1 VDTAAAW
8 EAYAAQWLTWT
19 DPAHEEG
26 FWTVTWPTLRE
37 MLPPAKGITL
47 DLGCGEGRGAR
58 ELSSLG
64 HRVLGIERAP
74 TLASAAAERGTP
86 VVVGDAAR
94 LPVRDGGVAL
104 IFASMSLLDIDDL
117 DGAVDEIVRVLAADG
132 SVVAAIVHP
141 MISAFDT
148 SVRREGRLELPA
160 PYLTHRHY
168 QDRILD
174 DGREMTFT
182 SVHRPV
188 RDYLRPLLA
197 RGFVITDVRE
207 EGNGPIPWFL
217 AFRADRVRRQG

>member
-1 VDTAAAW
+1 VETAAAW
-8 EAYAAQWLTWT
+8 EAHAAQWLAWT
-19 DPAHEEG
+19 DPKHEEG

-37 MLPPAKGITL
+37 MLPPATGVTL

-58 ELSSLG
+58 ELIRLG

-74 TLASAAAERGTP
+74 TLAAAAAARGTP
-86 VVVGDAAR
+86 VVVGDATR

-104 IFASMSLLDIDDL
+104 LFASMSLLDIDDL

-132 SVVAAIVHP
+132 SLVAAIVHP

-148 SVRREGRLELPA
+148 SVRRAGRLEQPA
-160 PYLTHRHY
+160 PYLTHRQY
-168 QDRILD
+168 QDHIID

-182 SVHRPV
+182 SVHRPL
-188 RDYLRPLLA
+188 RDYVQPLLA
-197 RGFVITDVRE
+197 RGFVITDLRE
-207 EGNGPIPWFL
+207 EGGGPIPWFL